1 MAKQLERLQ
10 EGNNTRF
17 ETVEERT
24 VETKQDVRTLDNKVR
39 QNQDEMMQ
47 EVEVRKDV
55 SERIQ
60 RTYDIANR
68 LDEQIK
74 TNRNNIQELSLIHI

>member
-17 ETVEERT
+17 ETIEERT

-39 QNQDEMMQ
+39 QNQESGKTLAR
-47 EVEVRKDV
+47 EYK
-55 SERIQ
+55 ERM
-60 RTYDIANR
+60 T
-68 LDEQIK
+68 
-74 TNRNNIQELSLIHI
+74 